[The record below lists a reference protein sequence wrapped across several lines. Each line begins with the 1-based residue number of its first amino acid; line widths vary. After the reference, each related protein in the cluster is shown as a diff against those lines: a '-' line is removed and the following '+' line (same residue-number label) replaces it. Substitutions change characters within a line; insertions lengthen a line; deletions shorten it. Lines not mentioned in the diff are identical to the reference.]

1 MNNVEIGTFTIKP
14 KTNKNVG
21 TFISVANI
29 TEILEAAK
37 NDKTYRFT
45 LIVKVNAFPNI
56 SYGFSRVLLPLK
68 CPDKGYKYRQIIEV
82 DKWDAIKDNICC
94 NCYSKPYEGSEII
107 WDSKRCSKNGTTC

>member
-56 SYGFSRVLLPLK
+56 SYGFSRVLLQLK